1 MTKKSPPRRAGTA
14 RILPAKLGIEG
25 GEDALFH
32 SNTAWLDKI
41 EASAVETHDWMPP
54 DLASSRYF
62 PVALANHPFEVVWH
76 HGTMFRVKP
85 PEQRPAQKSSRA
97 IS

>member
-1 MTKKSPPRRAGTA
+1 MTKKLPLRRAVRLFRRFSKSFGAA
-14 RILPAKLGIEG
+14 RIL
-25 GEDALFH
+25 
-32 SNTAWLDKI
+32 
-41 EASAVETHDWMPP
+41 
-54 DLASSRYF
+54 

-76 HGTMFRVKP
+76 HGTMFCVKL